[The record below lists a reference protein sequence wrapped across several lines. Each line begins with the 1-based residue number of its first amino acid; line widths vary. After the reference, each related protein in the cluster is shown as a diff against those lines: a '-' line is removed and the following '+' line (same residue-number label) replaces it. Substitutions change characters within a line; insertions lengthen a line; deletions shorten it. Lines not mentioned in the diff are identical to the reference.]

1 MAQKSKG
8 MRRKTRKK
16 LTKSNQQEGPT
27 AKHMR
32 SFADGDSVRLDVDPS
47 VHQGMPHPRFHGRTA
62 TVVKQQ
68 GRSYVVEIDDRG
80 KTKRFPVYPAH
91 LQPVEQ

>member
-27 AKHMR
+27 AKHLR
-32 SFADGDSVRLDVDPS
+32 SFEAGDRVRLDIDPS
-47 VHQGMPHPRFHGRTA
+47 VQQGMPHPRFHGRTA
-62 TVVKQQ
+62 EIVRKQ
-68 GRSYVVEIDDRG
+68 GRSYMVEINDRG
-80 KTKRFPVYPAH
+80 KTKQFPVYPAH
-91 LQPVEQ
+91 LQDTEQ